1 MSIFHSGEQEHLKA
15 GVHAASGALA
25 LLCAGY
31 NVIAWTQR
39 RERHLMVNSLAYAL
53 LTVWEAVKVRHHA
66 R

>member
-1 MSIFHSGEQEHLKA
+1 MSLFHSGEREHLKA
-15 GVHAASGALA
+15 GVHAAIGVLS

-39 RERHLMVNSLAYAL
+39 RERHLAVNTLAYAC
-53 LTVWEAVKVRHHA
+53 LTVWEGVKVRHHA